1 VGHRFTT
8 SLRRALIA
16 LALALVLLAV
26 AAGSAAAKTT
36 TYAATIKDGR
46 AAAQALLTQ
55 SGAASLSLSLVA
67 GDRVVWQE
75 AFGYADKATSTPPGP
90 DTMYGIGSV
99 SKILATVATMKLV
112 DQGEVELDA
121 PFTRYVPGFTML
133 SPAYRQITVRMLL
146 DHSSGFPGSTY
157 GDLSTHTY
165 FPGYLQEVLDTLAGE
180 RLKTTPGYMS
190 VYCND
195 GFTMIEALVLAVTGK
210 TYAQYVQD
218 EIFTPLGMDHSA
230 FPLAPFPDG
239 SYAKVYQGDAVRPRE
254 VINLLASGG
263 AYSTPTD
270 LSHFAAMLMN
280 GGTYGDTR
288 IISAASVAE
297 MGTDQTLLSF
307 TPVPCKSTA
316 FGLGWDTVTEP
327 GLDAVGLTGWAKVG
341 DSIDYHATL
350 AVAPRARL
358 AFVATT
364 VTPLRSSS
372 LGALGQRVLLHALV
386 DQNTLRRLPKPL
398 PQTAPPVKRASP
410 ARLAA
415 MEGYWGTQKDLVLR
429 VAVSAN
435 DPQALD
441 FFRLTGSEWAPMMS
455 GLRLRTDG
463 RFHAG
468 GSASGYST
476 QSAGGRRYLVQ
487 SSIGANG
494 HYRDEALM
502 MQKLAPETPLSA
514 AWTSRIGRTW
524 LAVNEQPDSALYVW
538 DRFMLLAVGDI
549 PGLPGYVS
557 VTTAPYGLQLV
568 IPVGDMLGAMF
579 LQIPGIGSRDLED
592 AVVEQHGSDEWVRY
606 GSTLYRPRATVP
618 ALGAGANTVTVGD
631 EGYAEWRSL
640 ATAGTLTIAAGGATT
655 WRLYGPDLAA
665 VGAGTTFPATV
676 SAPEA
681 GCYLLLFGPAGASTT
696 VTVAPAAGAQAGHAA
711 DASGHAATPKS
722 RTPWPRPL
730 EIPALR

>member
-1 VGHRFTT
+1 MRCRIAARAG
-8 SLRRALIA
+8 RALV
-16 LALALVLLAV
+16 ALVLVIMLLAV
-26 AAGSAAAKTT
+26 MAGSAAARATSYK
-36 TYAATIKDGR
+36 ATIRDGR
-46 AAAQALLTQ
+46 AAARALLEQ
-55 SGAASLSLSLVA
+55 SGAASLSLALVS
-67 GDRVVWQE
+67 DNRVVWQE
-75 AFGYADKATSTPPGP
+75 AFGYADKATSTAPEA

-99 SKILATVATMKLV
+99 SKIIATVATMKLI

-157 GDLSTHTY
+157 GDLSTDTY

-190 VYCND
+190 VYGND

-230 FPLAPFPDG
+230 FPLEPFADG
-239 SYAKVYQGDAVRPRE
+239 SYAKAYTGDVAHPRE

-270 LSHFAAMLMN
+270 LSRFATMLMN

-288 IISAASVAE
+288 VLSAASVAE
-297 MGTDQTLLSF
+297 IGTDQTLLSF
-307 TPVPCKSTA
+307 NPVPCKSTA

-327 GLDAVGLTGWAKVG
+327 GLEAVGVTGWAKVG
-341 DSIDYHATL
+341 DSIDYHATF

-372 LGALGQRVLLHALV
+372 LAALGQRVLLHALV
-386 DQNTLRRLPKPL
+386 DQGTLRRLPKPL
-398 PQTAPPVKRASP
+398 PVAAPPVKRASP

-429 VAVSAN
+429 VSVSAH

-441 FFRLTGSEWAPMMS
+441 FFRLTGPDWAPMMS

-468 GSASGYST
+468 GSAGGYST

-487 SSIGANG
+487 SSIGAYG

-514 AWTSRIGRTW
+514 AWTSRIGQTW
-524 LAVNEQPDSALYVW
+524 LAVNGQPDSALYAW
-538 DRFMLLAVGDI
+538 DRFMLLTLGDI

-568 IPVGDMLGAMF
+568 NPVHDVLGAMF

-592 AVVEQHGSDEWVRY
+592 AVVEQHGAEDWVRY

-618 ALGAGANTVTVGD
+618 ALGAGPNTVTFGD

-640 ATAGTLTIAAGGATT
+640 ATAGTVQIGAGGATS
-655 WRLYGPDLAA
+655 WRLYGPDFAA
-665 VGAGTTFPATV
+665 LDSGTTFPATV

-681 GCYLLLFGPAGASTT
+681 GCYLLLFGPAGSSTT
-696 VTVAPAAGAQAGHAA
+696 VTVTA
-711 DASGHAATPKS
+711 D
-722 RTPWPRPL
+722 
-730 EIPALR
+730 

>member
-1 VGHRFTT
+1 MHARTT
-8 SLRRALIA
+8 ARLGRALATIA
-16 LALALVLLAV
+16 LVLVLLAV
-26 AAGSAAAKTT
+26 TAGTAAAKTT
-36 TYAATIKDGR
+36 TYARTIKDGR
-46 AAAQALLTQ
+46 AAAQALLEQ
-55 SGAASLSLSLVA
+55 SSAASLSLTLTS
-67 GDRVVWQE
+67 GDRIVWQE
-75 AFGYADKATSTPPGP
+75 TFGYADKATSTPPGP

-112 DQGEVELDA
+112 DQGEVDLDA
-121 PFTRYVPGFTML
+121 PLTRYVPGFTMI

-157 GDLSTHTY
+157 GDLSTQTY
-165 FPGYLQEVLDTLAGE
+165 FPGYLQEVLGTLAME

-218 EIFTPLGMDHSA
+218 EFFTPLGMDHSA

-239 SYAKVYQGDAVRPRE
+239 SYAKAYQGDAIRPRE

-270 LSHFAAMLMN
+270 LSHFATMLMN
-280 GGTYGDTR
+280 GGAYGDTR
-288 IISAASVAE
+288 VLTAASVAE

-307 TPVPCKSTA
+307 NPVPSKSTA

-386 DQNTLRRLPKPL
+386 DQKTLRRVPRPL
-398 PQTAPPVKRASP
+398 PESAPPVKRVSA

-415 MEGYWGTQKDLVLR
+415 MEGYWGTQKDLVLH
-429 VAVSAN
+429 VSVSAN

-441 FFRLTGSEWAPMMS
+441 FFRLAGSDWAPMLS

-463 RFHAG
+463 RFHAD
-468 GSASGYST
+468 GSATGFGT
-476 QSAGGRRYLVQ
+476 TRAGGRIYLVR
-487 SSIGANG
+487 SSIGGYG

-514 AWTSRIGRTW
+514 AWTSRLGQTW
-524 LAVNEQPDSALYVW
+524 LAVNGQPDSALYAW
-538 DRFMLLAVGDI
+538 DRFMLLAVGDV

-557 VTTAPYGLQLV
+557 VTTAPYGSQLV
-568 IPVGDMLGAMF
+568 IPAGDMLGAMF

-592 AVVEQHGSDEWVRY
+592 AVVSWRGADEWIQY
-606 GSTLYRPRATVP
+606 GSTLYRPQATVP
-618 ALGAGANTVTVGD
+618 VLGAGANTVTFGA

-640 ATAGTLTIAAGGATT
+640 ATGGAVTIAAA
-655 WRLYGPDLAA
+655 
-665 VGAGTTFPATV
+665 GAGAGAPTAWHFYDSTLAVLDGGTTLPATMT
-676 SAPEA
+676 APSA
-681 GCYLLLFGPAGASTT
+681 GCYLVLFGPAGASAT
-696 VTVAPAAGAQAGHAA
+696 VTVAPAYR
-711 DASGHAATPKS
+711 S
-722 RTPWPRPL
+722 PL
-730 EIPALR
+730 L